1 MKTYNVEITS
11 RAERKFERYLAYLIN
26 KKKNMQAALAV
37 SDDYD
42 EVVENLKTLA
52 ASLPYCDDADL
63 KNRGIRRVFFKRHDY
78 LFLYKIVDDAVVI
91 ESVFHTLQDYESLF
105 KGEIKE

>member
-26 KKKNMQAALAV
+26 KKKNMQAAIAV

-42 EVVENLKTLA
+42 EVVENLK
-52 ASLPYCDDADL
+52 
-63 KNRGIRRVFFKRHDY
+63 I
-78 LFLYKIVDDAVVI
+78 
-91 ESVFHTLQDYESLF
+91 
-105 KGEIKE
+105 